1 MFIID
6 CLLTFTLCLLSLCVI
21 KANHY
26 LQTTLKLTLILP
38 KRRSLVIALK
48 MASSLLHMGT
58 YGGMKGKVYVART
71 FMRCK
76 N

>member
-26 LQTTLKLTLILP
+26 VQTTLKLTLILP
-38 KRRSLVIALK
+38 VELK
-48 MASSLLHMGT
+48 
-58 YGGMKGKVYVART
+58 VVT
-71 FMRCK
+71 FK
-76 N
+76 YNAGY